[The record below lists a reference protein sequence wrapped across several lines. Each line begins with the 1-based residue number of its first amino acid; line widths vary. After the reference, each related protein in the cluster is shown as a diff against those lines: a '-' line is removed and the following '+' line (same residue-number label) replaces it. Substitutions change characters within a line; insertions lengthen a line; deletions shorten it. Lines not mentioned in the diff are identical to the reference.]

1 MATSEKR
8 NLHQVMKNLPAFSK
22 FKRFKIQVKNWKYFV
37 NKGNKWN
44 NPEHI
49 TAKKFHKHFH
59 GVNI

>member
-1 MATSEKR
+1 
-8 NLHQVMKNLPAFSK
+8 
-22 FKRFKIQVKNWKYFV
+22 VKNWKYFV